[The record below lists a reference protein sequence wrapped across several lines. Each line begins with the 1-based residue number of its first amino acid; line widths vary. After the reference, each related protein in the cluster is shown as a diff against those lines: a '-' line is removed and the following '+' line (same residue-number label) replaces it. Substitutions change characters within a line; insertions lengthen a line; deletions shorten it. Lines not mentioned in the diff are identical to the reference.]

1 MLVVISTRE
10 NKEKAETPIAK
21 SDKITCVNLCICCT
35 CAPKPKKKEKK
46 KKTIA
51 TKYDDKAD

>member
-1 MLVVISTRE
+1 MLVAISTRE
-10 NKEKAETPIAK
+10 NEEKAETPIVG

-46 KKTIA
+46 TIA